1 MLNIDLLGRKK
12 MIKIFSVLSLL
23 TLTCGVAQADQIIFS
38 QYDGKVTWR
47 NTYVEVDNAK
57 DWFKPIKGVTFHEA
71 RNMKSKPATEGSPAI
86 VARAATAEVSWVSPT
101 ITRTFVVG
109 SNDKSISE
117 QIYSKSSSS
126 ATFYDKLT
134 KNLSNNPA
142 TPNAWTNGFAAGVV
156 YFSEEVDITDP
167 SASAS
172 DTANGYSGKTMASYS
187 TTAEVEYV
195 AATEAVAAVDAVAA
209 EPKREED
216 IAPAR
221 LIVQTPW
228 DSDVKEFIKNY
239 MGS

>member
-1 MLNIDLLGRKK
+1 MLCTLL
-12 MIKIFSVLSLL
+12 M
-23 TLTCGVAQADQIIFS
+23 TCGVAQADQIIFS

-71 RNMKSKPATEGSPAI
+71 RNMKSKPATAGSPAI
-86 VARAATAEVSWVSPT
+86 VARAATAEVPWVSDT
-101 ITRTFVVG
+101 VTRTF
-109 SNDKSISE
+109 SFSTNNARIDK

-142 TPNAWTNGFAAGVV
+142 TPSAWTNGFAAGVV
-156 YFSEEVDITDP
+156 YFSEEVDITDS

-172 DTANGYSGKTMASYS
+172 DTANGFVGKTMASYA
-187 TTAEVEYV
+187 TTAGTAYA
-195 AATEAVAAVDAVAA
+195 AATEAHAAVDAVAA

-228 DSDVKEFIKNY
+228 DANVKEFIKDY